1 LDTICAFAS
10 KILRSI
16 GSGMAVAAFVLGRT
30 AVLTATAFARAH
42 RHAFVLTTMTLVLA
56 LWTLLVLAAWLA
68 AGVFTGLPDEKAL
81 RGVGAMA
88 QATTIYD
95 AHDRPVFSFFKEY
108 RIEVPLSR
116 ISPHLIDAILAVED
130 QRFFEHGG
138 VDVIRVAGAA
148 WGNVRNGWGTQGG
161 STITQQVA
169 RQSFLTSEKTLRRKL
184 KEVVVASRLE
194 KEFDKRQ
201 ILEWYLN
208 KVYFGDGL
216 YGVEAASLGYFGK
229 HASEL
234 DVAEAAL
241 LAGLVKAPSSYAP
254 TVSVERSL
262 ARRRITLNAMRHAG
276 MIDTATYAAADGRD
290 LNIVDRLRTQD
301 TDGQYFK
308 EEVRKQLV
316 QQFGAER
323 VYEGG
328 LKVYTTMDP
337 DLQRT
342 AEEEVLRAVRGIEAR
357 QARARGVGSGD
368 EALQGALVAL
378 DPSTGEVRALVGGRS
393 FDESPFNRATQSS
406 RQAGSAFK
414 PFVYAAALER
424 GYTPAT
430 LITGLSEP
438 IKTLEGAWLPDDHS
452 GGGPM
457 TMRTA
462 LRLSSNSAAV
472 GTLMDIG
479 IPSVIHAAERFGIE
493 SVPGVPSLALG
504 SGEVT
509 LLAMT
514 AAYAAFANAGMR
526 PQPLLIRR
534 VETADG
540 EVLFSAQPRAER
552 AVSETTAFLMT
563 TMLADVL
570 NGGTGSQAR
579 RFGFTRPAAGKTG
592 TTNGYRDAWFIGYT
606 PRLAAGVWIGYDYPR
621 TIAARGYAGTLAAPL
636 WGRFMTSATRNEELT
651 TFRRPRSVTSV
662 AICRISGKRATEACR
677 HDYVYDSAGYPTA
690 RSSVYTEYFARGTEP
705 VEYCD
710 ASFHSYVPLPGTEV
724 VSPVSQPPTSQ
735 LPTSPPPT
743 R

>member
-1 LDTICAFAS
+1 
-10 KILRSI
+10 
-16 GSGMAVAAFVLGRT
+16 
-30 AVLTATAFARAH
+30 VLTATAFARAH
-42 RHAFVLTTMTLVLA
+42 RQMFVLTTMTLVLA

-95 AHDRPVFSFFKEY
+95 VHDRPAFTFFKEY

-116 ISPHLIDAILAVED
+116 MSPHLIDAILAVED

-169 RQSFLTSEKTLRRKL
+169 RQSFLTNEKTLLRKL
-184 KEVVVASRLE
+184 KEIVVASRLE

-254 TVSVERSL
+254 TVSADRAL
-262 ARRRITLNAMRHAG
+262 ARRRVTLNAMRHAG
-276 MIDTATYAAADGRD
+276 IIDAATYEAADGRD
-290 LNIVDRLRTQD
+290 LNLVDRLRTQE
-301 TDGQYFK
+301 TYGQYFK
-308 EEVRKQLV
+308 EEVRKQLM
-316 QQFGAER
+316 QRFGAER

-328 LKVYTTMDP
+328 LRVYTTMDP

-342 AEEEVLRAVRGIEAR
+342 AEAEVLQAVKGIEAR
-357 QARARGVGSGD
+357 QARARRIRSGEESGE

-378 DPSTGEVRALVGGRS
+378 DPSTGEVRAMVGGRS
-393 FDESPFNRATQSS
+393 FDESPFNRATQSR

-414 PFVYAAALER
+414 PFVYAVALER

-430 LITGLSEP
+430 FITGLSEP
-438 IKTLEGAWLPDDHS
+438 IRTLEGAWLPDDHS

-457 TMRTA
+457 TMRAA
-462 LRLSSNSAAV
+462 LRLSSNAAAV
-472 GTLMDIG
+472 GLLMDIG
-479 IPSVIHAAERFGIE
+479 IPSVIYAAERFGIE

-514 AAYAAFANAGMR
+514 AAYAAFANAGRR

-540 EVLFSAQPRAER
+540 EVMFSAQPRAER

-651 TFRRPRSVTSV
+651 TFRRPRSVASV

-690 RSSVYTEYFARGTEP
+690 RSNVYTEYFARGTEP

-710 ASFHSYVPLPGTEV
+710 AHVQPYVAWPAASDVSPASPLP
-724 VSPVSQPPTSQ
+724 
-735 LPTSPPPT
+735 T

>member
-1 LDTICAFAS
+1 
-10 KILRSI
+10 
-16 GSGMAVAAFVLGRT
+16 M
-30 AVLTATAFARAH
+30 
-42 RHAFVLTTMTLVLA
+42 
-56 LWTLLVLAAWLA
+56 LWTLLVLAAWLF
-68 AGVFTGLPDEKAL
+68 AGVFNGLPDEKAL

-95 AHDRPVFSFFKEY
+95 AYDRPAFTFFKEY

-116 ISPHLIDAILAVED
+116 MSPHLIDAILAVED

-169 RQSFLTSEKTLRRKL
+169 RQSFLSNEKTLRRKL
-184 KEVVVASRLE
+184 KEIVVASRLE
-194 KEFDKRQ
+194 SEFNKKQ

-241 LAGLVKAPSSYAP
+241 LAGLVKGPSSYAP
-254 TVSVERSL
+254 TVSVDRAL
-262 ARRRITLNAMRHAG
+262 ARRRVALNAMRQAG
-276 MIDTATYAAADGRD
+276 VIDTATFESADGRE
-290 LNIVDRLRTQD
+290 LNLQDGLRTQE
-301 TDGQYFK
+301 TYGGYFK
-308 EEVRKQLV
+308 EEVRKQLME
-316 QQFGAER
+316 QFGAER

-328 LKVYTTMDP
+328 LKVYTTIDP
-337 DLQRT
+337 DLQRA
-342 AEEEVLRAVRGIEAR
+342 AEAEVLRAVKGIEAR
-357 QARARGVGSGD
+357 QGRVGRIGSGD

-378 DPSTGEVRALVGGRS
+378 DPSTGQVRALVGGRS
-393 FDESPFNRATQSS
+393 FDESPFNRATQSR

-430 LITGLSEP
+430 LINGLSAP
-438 IKTLEGAWLPDDHS
+438 IKTLEGDWLPDDHS
-452 GGGPM
+452 SGDPM

-472 GTLMDIG
+472 GMLIDIG
-479 IPSVIHAAERFGIE
+479 IPTAIRAAERFGIE

-509 LLAMT
+509 LMAMT

-526 PQPLLIRR
+526 PHPQLIRR

-552 AVSETTAFLMT
+552 AVSENTAFLMT
-563 TMLADVL
+563 SMLSDVL
-570 NGGTGSQAR
+570 NGGTGWQAR

-592 TTNGYRDAWFIGYT
+592 TTNAYRDAWFIGYT
-606 PRLAAGVWIGYDYPR
+606 PRLATGVWIGYDFPR
-621 TIAARGYAGTLAAPL
+621 TIAARGYAATIAVPL
-636 WGRFMTSATRNEELT
+636 WGRFMTIATRNEKLT
-651 TFRRPRSVTSV
+651 PFQPPRSVTSV

-677 HDYVYDSAGYPTA
+677 HDFVFDSAGYPSE
-690 RSSVYTEYFARGTEP
+690 RSNVYTEYFVRGTEP

-710 ASFHSYVPLPGTEV
+710 AHSYIAWPTTAAT
-724 VSPVSQPPTSQ
+724 SPVSQEPASQLPPSQAPTSQ
-735 LPTSPPPT
+735 PQT

>member
-1 LDTICAFAS
+1 MLTP
-10 KILRSI
+10 
-16 GSGMAVAAFVLGRT
+16 T
-30 AVLTATAFARAH
+30 ALARAH
-42 RHAFVLTTMTLVLA
+42 RRAFVATTTTLVLVF
-56 LWTLLVLAAWLA
+56 WTLLVLAAWLF
-68 AGVFTGLPDEKAL
+68 AGVFNGLPDEKAL

-95 AHDRPVFSFFKEY
+95 AYDRPAFTFFKEY

-116 ISPHLIDAILAVED
+116 MSPHLIDAILAVED

-169 RQSFLTSEKTLRRKL
+169 RQSFLSNEKTLRRKL
-184 KEVVVASRLE
+184 KEIVVASRLE
-194 KEFDKRQ
+194 SEFNKKQ

-241 LAGLVKAPSSYAP
+241 LAGLVKAPSSYSP
-254 TVSVERSL
+254 TVSVDRAL
-262 ARRRITLNAMRHAG
+262 ARRRVALKAMRQAG
-276 MIDTATYAAADGRD
+276 AIDTATFESADGRE
-290 LNIVDRLRTQD
+290 LNLQDGLRTQE
-301 TDGQYFK
+301 TYGEYFK
-308 EEVRKQLV
+308 EEVRKQLTE
-316 QQFGAER
+316 QFGAER

-328 LKVYTTMDP
+328 LRVYSTIDP
-337 DLQRT
+337 DLQRA
-342 AEEEVLRAVRGIEAR
+342 AEAEVLRAVRGIEAR
-357 QARARGVGSGD
+357 QGRVGRIGSGD

-378 DPSTGEVRALVGGRS
+378 DPSTGQVRALVGGRS
-393 FDESPFNRATQSS
+393 FDESPFNRATQSR

-430 LITGLSEP
+430 LINGLSAP
-438 IKTLEGAWLPDDHS
+438 IKTLEGDWLPDDHS

-472 GTLMDIG
+472 GMLIDIG
-479 IPSVIHAAERFGIE
+479 IPTALRTAERFGIE

-509 LLAMT
+509 LMAMT

-526 PQPLLIRR
+526 PQPQLIRR
-534 VETADG
+534 VEIADG

-552 AVSETTAFLMT
+552 AVSENTAFLMT
-563 TMLADVL
+563 SMLTDVL

-579 RFGFTRPAAGKTG
+579 RFGFTGPAAGKTG

-606 PRLAAGVWIGYDYPR
+606 PRLATGVWIGYDYPR
-621 TIAARGYAGTLAAPL
+621 TIAARGYAATVAVPL
-636 WGRFMTSATRNEELT
+636 WGRFMTIATRNEKLT
-651 TFRRPRSVTSV
+651 PFQPPRSVTSV

-677 HDYVYDSAGYPTA
+677 HDFVFDSAGNPSE
-690 RSSVYTEYFARGTEP
+690 RSSVYTEYFVRGTEP

-710 ASFHSYVPLPGTEV
+710 VHVRPYVAWPEAAV
-724 VSPVSQPPTSQ
+724 AAPVPQ
-735 LPTSPPPT
+735 LPTP
-743 R
+743 

>member
-1 LDTICAFAS
+1 
-10 KILRSI
+10 
-16 GSGMAVAAFVLGRT
+16 MAVATLVLGRT
-30 AVLTATAFARAH
+30 AVLTAAALARAH
-42 RHAFVLTTMTLVLA
+42 RRAFVATTTALVLA
-56 LWTLLVLAAWLA
+56 LWTLLVLAAWLF
-68 AGVFTGLPDEKAL
+68 AGVFNGLPDEKAL

-95 AHDRPVFSFFKEY
+95 AYDRPAFMFFKEY

-116 ISPHLIDAILAVED
+116 MSPHLIDAILAVED

-169 RQSFLTSEKTLRRKL
+169 RQSFLSNEKTLRRKL
-184 KEVVVASRLE
+184 KEIVVASRLE
-194 KEFDKRQ
+194 SEFNKKQ

-254 TVSVERSL
+254 TVSVDRAL
-262 ARRRITLNAMRHAG
+262 ARRRVALNAMRQAG
-276 MIDTATYAAADGRD
+276 AIDTATFESADGRE
-290 LNIVDRLRTQD
+290 LNLQDGLRTQE
-301 TDGQYFK
+301 TYGEYFK
-308 EEVRKQLV
+308 EEVRKQLME
-316 QQFGAER
+316 QFGAER

-337 DLQRT
+337 DLQRA
-342 AEEEVLRAVRGIEAR
+342 AEAEVLRAVRGIEAR
-357 QARARGVGSGD
+357 QGRVGRIGSGD

-378 DPSTGEVRALVGGRS
+378 DPSTGQVRALVGGRS
-393 FDESPFNRATQSS
+393 FDESPFNRATQSR

-430 LITGLSEP
+430 LINGLSAP
-438 IKTLEGAWLPDDHS
+438 IKTLEGDWLPDDHS

-472 GTLMDIG
+472 GMLIDIG
-479 IPSVIHAAERFGIE
+479 IPTALRAAERFGIE

-509 LLAMT
+509 LMAMT
-514 AAYAAFANAGMR
+514 AAYATFANAGMR
-526 PQPLLIRR
+526 PHPQLIRR

-540 EVLFSAQPRAER
+540 EVLLSAQPRAER
-552 AVSETTAFLMT
+552 AVSENTAFLMT
-563 TMLADVL
+563 SMLTDVL
-570 NGGTGSQAR
+570 NGGTGWQAR

-606 PRLAAGVWIGYDYPR
+606 PRLATGVWIGYDYPR
-621 TIAARGYAGTLAAPL
+621 TIAARGYAATVAVPL
-636 WGRFMTSATRNEELT
+636 WGRFMTIATRNEKLT
-651 TFRRPRSVTSV
+651 PFQPPRSITSV
-662 AICRISGKRATEACR
+662 TICRISGKRATEACR
-677 HDYVYDSAGYPTA
+677 HDFVFDSAGIPSE
-690 RSSVYTEYFARGTEP
+690 RSNVYTEYFGRGTEP

-710 ASFHSYVPLPGTEV
+710 VHVRPSVAWPEAAVAAPVP
-724 VSPVSQPPTSQ
+724 Q
-735 LPTSPPPT
+735 LPTP
-743 R
+743 

>member
-1 LDTICAFAS
+1 
-10 KILRSI
+10 
-16 GSGMAVAAFVLGRT
+16 
-30 AVLTATAFARAH
+30 
-42 RHAFVLTTMTLVLA
+42 MTLVLV
-56 LWTLLVLAAWLA
+56 LWTLLLLAAWLF
-68 AGVFTGLPDEKAL
+68 AGVFNGLPDERAL

-95 AHDRPVFSFFKEY
+95 AYDRAAFAFFKEY
-108 RIEVPLSR
+108 RIEIPLSR
-116 ISPHLIDAILAVED
+116 MSPHLIDAILAVED

-169 RQSFLTSEKTLRRKL
+169 RQSFLSNEKTLRRKL
-184 KEVVVASRLE
+184 KEIVVASRLE
-194 KEFDKRQ
+194 SEFNKKQ

-234 DVAEAAL
+234 DVAESAL

-254 TVSVERSL
+254 TVSVDRAL
-262 ARRRITLNAMRHAG
+262 ARRRVALNAMRQAG
-276 MIDTATYAAADGRD
+276 TIDTATFESADGRELHLHD
-290 LNIVDRLRTQD
+290 GLRTPED
-301 TDGQYFK
+301 YGEYFK
-308 EEVRKQLV
+308 EEVRKQLL

-342 AEEEVLRAVRGIEAR
+342 AEGEVLHAVRGIEAR
-357 QARARGVGSGD
+357 QGRVRRIGLDDD

-378 DPSTGEVRALVGGRS
+378 DPSTGQVRALVGGRS
-393 FDESPFNRATQSS
+393 FDESPFNRATQSR

-430 LITGLSEP
+430 LINGLSAP
-438 IKTLEGAWLPDDHS
+438 IKTLEGDWLPDDHS

-472 GTLMDIG
+472 GMLIDIG
-479 IPSVIHAAERFGIE
+479 IPTALRAAERFGIE

-509 LLAMT
+509 LMAMT

-526 PQPLLIRR
+526 PQPQLIRR

-540 EVLFSAQPRAER
+540 EVLFSAQPRAQR
-552 AVSETTAFLMT
+552 AVSENTAFLMT
-563 TMLADVL
+563 SMLTDVL
-570 NGGTGSQAR
+570 NGGTGWQAR
-579 RFGFTRPAAGKTG
+579 RFGFTHPAAGKTG

-606 PRLAAGVWIGYDYPR
+606 PRLATGVWIGYDYPR
-621 TIAARGYAGTLAAPL
+621 TIAERGYAATIAVPL
-636 WGRFMTSATRNEELT
+636 WGRFMTIATRNEKLT
-651 TFRRPRSVTSV
+651 PFRRPGSVTSV

-677 HDYVYDSAGYPTA
+677 HDVVFDSAGYPSE
-690 RSSVYTEYFARGTEP
+690 RSNVYTEYFARGTEP
-705 VEYCD
+705 VAHCNV
-710 ASFHSYVPLPGTEV
+710 HVRSYVTWPAAAE
-724 VSPVSQPPTSQ
+724 SPVPQ
-735 LPTSPPPT
+735 LPTP
-743 R
+743 